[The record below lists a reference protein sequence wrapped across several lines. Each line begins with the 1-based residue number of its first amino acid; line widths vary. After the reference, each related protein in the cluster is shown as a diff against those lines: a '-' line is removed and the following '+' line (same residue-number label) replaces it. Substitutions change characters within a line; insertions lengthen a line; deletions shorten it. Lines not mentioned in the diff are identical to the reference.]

1 LSTNGSSTID
11 AVLFDFG
18 GVFTESPFLAAHEA
32 GIELGIDVDLAFE
45 LCFGSYHEDTD
56 HPWHRLERGE
66 MTLED
71 ARRALVELAAQRGLD
86 VDPID
91 FLMRLARE
99 DVQREAV
106 VQRAR
111 AVRTSG
117 VRTALVTN
125 NVVEFGEGWRSLV
138 PVDELFDV
146 VVDSCHAGVR
156 KPDPRIYRLALDAVD
171 AAPEAAVFL
180 DDHPA
185 NVAAAE
191 ALGMRGIVVGQ
202 NRLAAFDRLDELL
215 GAASRPHE

>member
-1 LSTNGSSTID
+1 MSSNGSSASIE

-32 GIELGIDVDLAFE
+32 GEELGIDVDVAFD
-45 LCFGSYHEDTD
+45 LCFGTYHDDGD

-71 ARRALVELAAQRGLD
+71 ARAALRAMAVERGYD

-91 FLMRLARE
+91 FLMRLAR
-99 DVQREAV
+99 DDHQREPIV
-106 VQRAR
+106 ERALAIKAR
-111 AVRTSG
+111 G
-117 VRTALVTN
+117 LRTACVTN
-125 NVVEFGEGWRSLV
+125 NVMEFGEGWRSLV
-138 PVDELFDV
+138 PVDDLFDA

-171 AAPEAAVFL
+171 ADAEAAVFL

-191 ALGMRGIVVGQ
+191 ALGMRGIVVGR
-202 NRLAAFDRLDELL
+202 NRLAAFDELEELL
-215 GAASRPHE
+215 AAVE